1 RGRNAD
7 VVEYMLVDD
16 AVDEGKEKVVFKAAR
31 YYGFRNIQNLVRRLR
46 PPRPSRMSGARPVGM
61 ARRPVGKAGE
71 GAKEDYAYVEVMA
84 CPGGCTNGGGQIK
97 VSDVVGLRKG
107 VEGVENGGE
116 QVVSADQKAWLARVD
131 EAYFSGVSGSE
142 DEQGEENEDV
152 TTNGLGDGVM
162 DFDDDPMDVVN
173 GISRRYIMSVL
184 RHWEHLTGVG
194 LDRLAFT
201 SYREVE
207 SDVGKDKMSET
218 ERVAGLASAVG
229 GGWKFGHSKIPI
241 EAIRANSTLDDMITH
256 GLQNRTSYPRKRALD
271 PVPAAVADRRE
282 HVAALSRYIT
292 AEDQWVSYDTRRSLA
307 RKTTTSAVEF
317 DEVNARSAFGAK
329 GLTGCTA
336 VLIVSTRGIFG
347 AHIWEFPTFVNSGGR
362 ERPDDFFIQE
372 GVDVLFNGSPEEGA
386 GETDIGLDLLTI
398 EGEMMMH
405 GTNPRM
411 FILTPFSNDQDR
423 EGGIQTV
430 LRYDRQVNLLAERL
444 QQEEG
449 WVPRIVGY
457 TRRRL
462 IDTTG
467 DRLSR
472 ARPYRGFGGRA
483 IFEWDLNERLEEGNR
498 IGKWR
503 LWLEDEMIMEQ
514 EFQVDAENLDSES
527 SISENTG
534 F

>member
-1 RGRNAD
+1 MAALFLKYRIIEAVFYLTLINNA
-7 VVEYMLVDD
+7 L
-16 AVDEGKEKVVFKAAR
+16 A
-31 YYGFRNIQNLVRRLR
+31 NL
-46 PPRPSRMSGARPVGM
+46 PV
-61 ARRPVGKAGE
+61 
-71 GAKEDYAYVEVMA
+71 
-84 CPGGCTNGGGQIK
+84 
-97 VSDVVGLRKG
+97 
-107 VEGVENGGE
+107 
-116 QVVSADQKAWLARVD
+116 
-131 EAYFSGVSGSE
+131 
-142 DEQGEENEDV
+142 
-152 TTNGLGDGVM
+152 GDGVKPLLTNQTSGTLSSV
-162 DFDDDPMDVVN
+162 DHPSPIQTLCAPDTCGTECSKSFRPP
-173 GISRRYIMSVL
+173 SR
-184 RHWEHLTGVG
+184 
-194 LDRLAFT
+194 
-201 SYREVE
+201 
-207 SDVGKDKMSET
+207 
-218 ERVAGLASAVG
+218 
-229 GGWKFGHSKIPI
+229 KFGHSKIPI